1 MEFQEALTKFKQNIR
16 DGVEALSLAA
26 DGAAQSVIEANKER
40 DARVAEIQALD
51 QSIVAKKKENSALE
65 GTNQRLQES
74 VAALKA
80 VLANIRV

>member
-1 MEFQEALTKFKQNIR
+1 MEFNEALTKFKQDIR
-16 DGVEALSLAA
+16 DGVSALSLAA
-26 DGAAQSVIEANKER
+26 DGAAQSVVEANKER

-51 QSIVAKKKENSALE
+51 LSIAAKKVEKASLE

-80 VLANIRV
+80 VLANVKV